1 MTSNQKRNTVTN
13 RVKGREGKNQYT
25 QGSKRTQWDKGFS
38 DCSSLQDGAYKTV
51 GVSIGSYTGAQIERG
66 EWVTEGGAYPDESK
80 LMIGD
85 ELFFAA
91 YSYNGRPRNVGHI
104 EIYVGNGQIS
114 GHGSGI
120 GPTRKNM
127 IAYCKQRNAGG
138 GKYIGVK
145 RYIKKDA
152 SDGVAAPVTT
162 TPSPQRI
169 TNVISYQHWLN
180 TYYAT
185 IAMRVIGATL
195 VTDGIR
201 GTLTRRVDLAVWKD
215 LLNRQHKA
223 GLTPT
228 NDNFGASCKAAAA
241 KYAVIKIG
249 SSGTRVAIAQGIL
262 AGCGLYHGGI
272 DASFSTLLEA
282 SVKGF
287 QRKYG
292 LKVDGIIGAETW
304 FKLFNL

>member
-1 MTSNQKRNTVTN
+1 MNNNQKRNTVAS
-13 RVKGREGKNQYT
+13 RVKSREGKNQYT

-91 YSYNGRPRNVGHI
+91 YKPNGRIRNVGHI
-104 EIYVGNGQIS
+104 EIYVGNGQLS

-127 IAYCKQRNAGG
+127 IAYCKQRNAAG

-152 SDGVAAPVTT
+152 SDGVAAPVATI
-162 TPSPQRI
+162 PSPQRI
-169 TNVISYQHWLN
+169 TNVKSYQIWLN
-180 TYYAT
+180 TWYASVLKQ
-185 IAMRVIGATL
+185 AVGAKL
-195 VTDGIR
+195 VEDGVY
-201 GTLTRRVDLAVWKD
+201 GPKTRLAGLATWKD
-215 LLNRQHKA
+215 LLNRQNKA
-223 GLTPT
+223 GLDIT
-228 NDNFGASCKAAAA
+228 NPNFATSCKAAAT
-241 KYAVIKIG
+241 KYATIKNG
-249 SSGTRVAIAQGIL
+249 ASGTRVAIAQGIL
-262 AGCGLYHGGI
+262 AGCGLYRGGI
-272 DASFSTLLEA
+272 DAHFGTLLEA
-282 SVKGF
+282 SVREF

-292 LKVDGIIGAETW
+292 LKVDGIIGAGTW
-304 FKLFNL
+304 FKLLNL